1 MTAQPNSAGEHCGV
15 AYAMGRPK
23 SSITKSEAI
32 PDGFLSVSEA
42 VSVLARGMWGGLRRP
57 DPVRQ
62 LKRYKQYRNASVGF
76 GPWKEEAARRFKTA
90 AIEGNVQVY
99 VFTKT
104 NRSASDVETVPVPLS
119 IEVLKRL
126 IAPRGGVTDHAVR
139 PSLKTAGGDAKLLA
153 LLVRGILLVSKK
165 EVDDWYRSQRSKRR
179 WASQRLTK
187 RRGGGRP
194 SLQTEAL
201 RGAVLSIMRE
211 SKLSMAE
218 LRRRLA
224 AAGHTGV
231 PSSDTLDRLV
241 DQLYRETGEENLRRI
256 KRLRRK
262 RV

>member
-1 MTAQPNSAGEHCGV
+1 M
-15 AYAMGRPK
+15 K
-23 SSITKSEAI
+23 DEAI

-62 LKRYKQYRNASVGF
+62 LKRYEQYRNASVGF

-99 VFTKT
+99 VFAKT
-104 NRSASDVETVPVPLS
+104 NRSASHIKTILVPLPV
-119 IEVLKRL
+119 EVLERL
-126 IAPRGGVTDHAVR
+126 IAPRGGLPDHAVR
-139 PSLKTAGGDAKLLA
+139 PSLKTVGGDTKLLA
-153 LLVRGILLVSKK
+153 LLVGGLLLVSKK
-165 EVDDWYRSQRSKRR
+165 EFDSWYRSQRSKRR
-179 WASQRLTK
+179 WASQRSTK
-187 RRGGGRP
+187 RRSGGRP
-194 SLQTEAL
+194 SRQTEAM

-211 SKLSMAE
+211 GKLSIAE
-218 LRRRLA
+218 LRRRLV
-224 AAGHTGV
+224 AAGQARV
-231 PSSDTLDRLV
+231 PSSDTLERLV